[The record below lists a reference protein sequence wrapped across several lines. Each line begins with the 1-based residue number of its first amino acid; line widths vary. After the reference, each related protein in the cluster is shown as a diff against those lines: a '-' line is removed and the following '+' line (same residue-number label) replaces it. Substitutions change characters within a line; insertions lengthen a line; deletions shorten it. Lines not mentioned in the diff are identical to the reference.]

1 MAKLEGVKTLDMIG
15 GQITKVGYDGAI
27 YERDRAFDGSTD
39 IGNLLLC
46 TDAPFTWFTKGAFYE
61 VEFDTSAPV
70 VDNVGS
76 TSVILKTKF
85 DIFRKVSE
93 SSTPTI
99 EQVDAL
105 AERVTKLEGEKKDES
120 TPKTVKRK
128 ARVGERILITDAG
141 FAGGDPTY
149 KNGDI
154 LTVKSVGDWGK
165 DTVIAEEVEA
175 RKGPYI
181 YDKEYEVIIE
191 EESKP
196 APTFS
201 EGDRVK
207 ALANGEYGDIA
218 AGEIGIVSD
227 IYVSETDPYTIGVE
241 TDEDH
246 DYFRPQDIELVSE
259 AKKKKRYEPTSG
271 DIVVITGNTNSSRN
285 EIGDIGKVG
294 RVRLGNAEVDVIGK
308 TEGNGNWTKFSEM
321 RPATDEEKAE
331 YERAAKFAKL
341 GRKPGEFKKG
351 DIVRLNQNS
360 GADSEGTVVEI
371 ASDKARTYIGVD
383 GDTYLSEAE
392 WFELIAPVESRVDI
406 DE

>member
-1 MAKLEGVKTLDMIG
+1 MAKLEGVKTIDMVNG
-15 GQITKVGYDGAI
+15 EITKVEYDGAI
-27 YERDRAFDGSTD
+27 FEKAEGRAQASDIVRVRDAWGSQ
-39 IGNLLLC
+39 
-46 TDAPFTWFTKGAFYE
+46 
-61 VEFDTSAPV
+61 
-70 VDNVGS
+70 NVGEYFEVI
-76 TSVILKTKF
+76 SVTDKCVRVEGNTCSASCY
-85 DIFRKVSE
+85 DYRVEPFRKVSE
-93 SSTPTI
+93 
-99 EQVDAL
+99 AN
-105 AERVTKLEGEKKDES
+105 
-120 TPKTVKRK
+120 PKTVKRK

-341 GRKPGEFKKG
+341 GRKPGEYKKG